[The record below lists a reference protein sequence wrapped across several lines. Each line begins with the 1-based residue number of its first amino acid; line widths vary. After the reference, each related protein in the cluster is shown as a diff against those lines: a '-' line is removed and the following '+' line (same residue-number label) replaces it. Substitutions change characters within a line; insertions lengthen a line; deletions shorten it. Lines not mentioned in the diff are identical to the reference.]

1 MSRRSERVASLLQN
15 LLSEIIMFEL
25 NDPIFKK
32 FISITEIKIGDD
44 LRKATVYFRVYDADP
59 AELETALSKAKGYIK
74 KLLSERMTVKFL
86 PDIEFKQDLR
96 EEEKRLDE
104 LFARIKKS

>member
-1 MSRRSERVASLLQN
+1 MSRRAERVASLLQD

-44 LRKATVYFRVYDADP
+44 LRKGNR
-59 AELETALSKAKGYIK
+59 
-74 KLLSERMTVKFL
+74 LL
-86 PDIEFKQDLR
+86 
-96 EEEKRLDE
+96 
-104 LFARIKKS
+104 